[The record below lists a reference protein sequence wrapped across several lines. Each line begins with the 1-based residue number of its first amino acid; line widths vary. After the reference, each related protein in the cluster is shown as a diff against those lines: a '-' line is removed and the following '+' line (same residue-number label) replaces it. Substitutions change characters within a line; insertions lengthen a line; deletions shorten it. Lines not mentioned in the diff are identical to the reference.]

1 MGSND
6 ALPPPPPP
14 SGQPQHLF
22 RPPPFPSTPPPAPL
36 PPVVPVA
43 RVAASPRPFERVP
56 ARAPAA
62 QETNRWLLIAICLAV
77 AAALVVGGVYLFGK
91 KNESSSP
98 GVDSSVTQSTVGSS
112 TTLASES
119 TLDPSADVRVAD
131 DTNLFAITLP
141 GSFKTDTRPIPVG
154 STKVPQISGS
164 QDLAAYNSSH
174 DTPGIT
180 VLGGPADKLQA
191 PKDLVNVFDPGADQ
205 CPERKAQHDMA
216 TKLGAAEVLFIDGC
230 GTGAQYSKV
239 IMAVLVSTTNTV
251 YVAIAQGLAPS
262 SGTLLQFTQTVLESV
277 TPLR

>member
-6 ALPPPPPP
+6 SLPPPPPP
-14 SGQPQHLF
+14 SGQPQHPF
-22 RPPPFPSTPPPAPL
+22 QPPPFPFSAAPPPPPPA
-36 PPVVPVA
+36 A
-43 RVAASPRPFERVP
+43 RGAASPQPFERVP

-62 QETNRWLLIAICLAV
+62 QETNRWVLIAICLAV
-77 AAALVVGGVYLFGK
+77 AAALVIGGVYLFGK

-98 GVDSSVTQSTVGSS
+98 GVDSSVAQSTVGSS
-112 TTLASES
+112 TSLTSES
-119 TLDPSADVRVAD
+119 TLDPNADVRVAD

-164 QDLAAYNSSH
+164 HDLAGYNSSH

-216 TKLGAAEVLFIDGC
+216 TKLGPAEVLFIDGC